1 VTEPRPPD
9 YPALLKRSLLAIDQL
24 EAKLAAVERA
34 RSEPI
39 AIIGIGCRFA
49 GGIRNLDSFWNVL
62 AAGTDV
68 ATEVPRERWDADQ
81 YFDPNPDAVGKAY
94 TKQGYFVT
102 GDVDQFDAPFFGI
115 SRREALSLD
124 PQQRMLLEVVWEALE
139 DAGIAPA
146 SLMGSQTAV
155 FTGISSLDYVLH
167 LTSGDR
173 EQAADAY
180 TASGTAH
187 SMASGRISYAL
198 GLQGPNVAVDTACSS
213 SLVAVHLAVQSLRN
227 KEANLALASGVNL
240 ILVPDGTVM
249 LCRAR
254 MMSIEGRCKTFDAS
268 ADGYARGEGCGVVVL
283 KRLADA
289 QRDGDRILAVIR
301 GTALNQ
307 DGRTSGVTAPNGP
320 AQEAVIRAALAN
332 AGLKPADISYIE
344 AHGTGTSLGDP
355 IEIKALGEVFG
366 AQHAEQPLMVGSVKT
381 NLGHG
386 EAAAGVAGLIKAV
399 LALRHRTI
407 PPHLHL
413 TRPNPL
419 IAWDRYPIVVPT
431 ELTPWSSPA
440 GKPRRAGVSSFGF
453 SGTNSHV
460 ILEEA
465 PESARQT
472 AIAAQGPQLLA
483 LSAENPEALRQLAER
498 YQAYL
503 TRDDAPALSDI
514 ARSAIV
520 GRSHFAERVA
530 VVASTAEEAAGRLAE
545 FVRGNM
551 AAGAAQGRTSGGTIP
566 EIAFLFTGQGSQYAG
581 MGLQLYATQPA
592 FRASLEQCARV
603 LDPLLGTSLLELI
616 SGTRP
621 GLDDTRFTQPALFAM
636 EYALAQL
643 WKAWGVEPSV
653 VMGHSVGEYVAAC
666 IAGVFSLEDGLRL
679 IAERGRLM
687 SALPAGGAMA
697 AVFCDGSRARSV
709 LAAAPNKVDIAGTN
723 GPQNTVLS
731 GSVEAIEW
739 VRSRLAAQGI
749 ESQRLN
755 VSHAFHSHLMDPML
769 DAFEAFAS
777 QMRFSPPRIA
787 LVSNVTGQMAG
798 ADIATAAYWRQHIRH
813 AVHFSD
819 SVATLQ
825 SEGIRVCLEVGPH
838 PTLLGMVQRCA
849 STGGL
854 SLIPSLRRARD
865 ETVCMLEGM
874 GQLYV
879 RGVPV
884 VATGVWG
891 PGAGHDRVPLPGY
904 PFQRERYWREVV
916 ARSSSAGLSGTRTG
930 HPLLGSALS
939 SAMPLFQQQ
948 VSADQ
953 PGWLANHR
961 VGDHAQFPPTGFLE
975 LALAAGRE
983 VLGVDRCRVRDF
995 RVLAPMVVRDATSL
1009 TLQVAVTPAAD
1020 GAHQVQIFSRAGT
1033 ASSQPWQAHATA
1045 VVARFISES
1054 PNRVDLAALRT
1065 PCSEAVDL
1073 TAAPAVFQGVKQL
1086 WRGERQ
1092 ALASVEIAAEDAT
1105 KYLLHPL
1112 LLDACLQTCGAA
1124 GASEPSSVHTQRRYV
1139 PRLVSELQLCQ
1150 PGSQRVWVHAAARV
1164 AKGAG
1169 AALTA
1174 DFVVLTEAGDVIAV
1188 AENVECE
1195 RSDPTSILLEVARS
1209 SNDLL
1214 YELDW
1219 QPSSRAAANEPA
1231 VSDTWLVL
1239 ADDNGVADGLIT
1251 RLSARGDRCIAVPYS
1266 AAVDF
1271 DSLLEQKPTR
1281 ILHLWSLAHDADG
1294 APTAASL
1301 REAHHRNCRSLLEL
1315 VQAIAR
1321 NHSNGSPQLSVVTRG
1336 AVVAG
1341 GATADVSLLGAPL
1354 VGLARVVALEHP
1366 QLKCR
1371 VIDVDT
1377 PQADPDSLCAELVHP
1392 DRENF
1397 VALRGGARLA
1407 ARLVHS
1413 KRARR
1418 SVSPALQ
1425 GTTDTAIVPH
1435 ATYLISG
1442 GLGGL
1447 GLEVARAFVA
1457 AGARNLVLLGRRAP
1471 SERARKALEDLTLA
1485 GAHVRVEAVD
1495 VADRAALER
1504 VFASIAATLPPLG
1517 GIVHAA
1523 GVLDDGVLIQQSW
1536 DRFERVFRPKIDGAW
1551 HLHELS
1557 AHLALR
1563 FFVLFSSA
1571 AALLGSP
1578 GQGNY
1583 TAANAFLDALA
1594 HHRRASGRAAVSI
1607 AWGPWRETGMASA
1620 GDIRQQ
1626 QRFSRQ
1632 GVTMLAPATALSVLR
1647 ELLGDAP
1654 PNVGVLEMNWAKV
1667 VAQYERGL
1675 APPLLDT
1682 VADGSKQASGN
1693 ATSLLDQL
1701 RAAGDN
1707 PSEEQLLAY
1716 VRECVA
1722 AVLDTPPERVALDVP
1737 LLRLGLDSLMAV
1749 EVRNRIERAIGS
1761 ALPLARY
1768 IDGSDVTALTR
1779 ALLEHVRARTE
1790 SAVTADALALLDL
1803 VPDMSDAEVE
1813 AHLARLTQGAMQ

>member
-1 VTEPRPPD
+1 VTETRAPD
-9 YPALLKRSLLAIDQL
+9 YAALLKRSLLAIDQL
-24 EAKLAAVERA
+24 EAKLAAAERA

-49 GGIRNLDSFWNVL
+49 GGIRDLESFWKLL

-68 ATEVPRERWDADQ
+68 VSEVPKERWDADQ
-81 YFDPNPDAVGKAY
+81 YFDPNPDVPGKAY
-94 TKQGYFVT
+94 TKRGYFVN
-102 GDVDQFDAPFFGI
+102 GDVDRFDAPFFGI

-124 PQQRMLLEVVWEALE
+124 PQQRMLLEVVWESLE

-155 FTGISSLDYVLH
+155 FTGISSQDYVLH
-167 LTSGDR
+167 LLSGDR

-187 SMASGRISYAL
+187 SMASGRISYIL

-227 KEANLALASGVNL
+227 REATLALAAGVNL

-254 MMSIEGRCKTFDAS
+254 MMSPDGRCKTFDAS
-268 ADGYARGEGCGVVVL
+268 ADGYARAEGCGVLVL

-289 QRDGDRILAVIR
+289 QRDGDRVLAVIR

-332 AGLKPADISYIE
+332 AGLTPGDISYIE

-386 EAAAGVAGLIKAV
+386 EAVAGVAGLIKAV
-399 LALRHRTI
+399 LALRNRTI
-407 PPHLHL
+407 PPLLHL
-413 TRPNPL
+413 TKPNPL

-431 ELTPWSSPA
+431 ELTPWSSPE

-460 ILEEA
+460 IVEEA
-465 PESARQT
+465 PEIARNT
-472 AIAAQGPQLLA
+472 TVAASGPQLLA

-498 YQAYL
+498 YRTYL
-503 TRDDAPALSDI
+503 ASSDAPALSDI

-520 GRSHFAERVA
+520 GRSHFNERVA
-530 VVASTAEEAAGRLAE
+530 VVASTAADAAGQLAE
-545 FVRGNM
+545 FVRGNVVP
-551 AAGAAQGRTSGGTIP
+551 GVTQGRASGGTIP
-566 EIAFLFTGQGSQYAG
+566 ELAFLFTGQGSQYAG
-581 MGLQLYATQPA
+581 MGLQLYARQPV
-592 FRASLEQCARV
+592 FRAAMEQCARV
-603 LDPLLGTSLLELI
+603 LDPLLGIPLLEVI

-621 GLDDTRFTQPALFAM
+621 GLDDTRFTQPALFAV

-687 SALPAGGAMA
+687 STLPAGGAMA
-697 AVFCDGSRARSV
+697 AVFCDEGRVRTV
-709 LAAAPNKVDIAGTN
+709 LAAASSEVAIAGTN
-723 GPQNTVLS
+723 GPQNTVIS
-731 GSVEAIEW
+731 GSADALES
-739 VRSRLAAQGI
+739 VRSRLAAQGV

-755 VSHAFHSHLMDPML
+755 VSHAFHSHLMDPVL

-777 QMRFSPPRIA
+777 QMRFSPPRIG
-787 LVSNVTGQMAG
+787 LVSNVTGKMAG
-798 ADIATAAYWRQHIRH
+798 DEIATAAYWRQHIRH
-813 AVHFSD
+813 AVRFSE

-825 SEGIRVCLEVGPH
+825 AEGLRVCLEVGPH

-849 STGGL
+849 NTADL
-854 SLIPSLRRARD
+854 ALIPSLRRARD

-884 VATGVWG
+884 VAAGIWG
-891 PGAGHDRVPLPGY
+891 AGAGHHRVPLPGY

-916 ARSSSAGLSGTRTG
+916 ARSSVATLNDTRTARPLSGS
-930 HPLLGSALS
+930 PAL
-939 SAMPLFQQQ
+939 
-948 VSADQ
+948 
-953 PGWLANHR
+953 
-961 VGDHAQFPPTGFLE
+961 
-975 LALAAGRE
+975 
-983 VLGVDRCRVRDF
+983 VD
-995 RVLAPMVVRDATSL
+995 
-1009 TLQVAVTPAAD
+1009 
-1020 GAHQVQIFSRAGT
+1020 I
-1033 ASSQPWQAHATA
+1033 
-1045 VVARFISES
+1045 
-1054 PNRVDLAALRT
+1054 AALRMA
-1065 PCSEAVDL
+1065 CREAVDI
-1073 TAAPAVFQGVKQL
+1073 TVQPAAFPGVKQL
-1086 WRGERQ
+1086 WRGKRQ
-1092 ALASVEIAAEDAT
+1092 ALANIEITAQDAPHG
-1105 KYLLHPL
+1105 LLHPL
-1112 LLDACLQTCGAA
+1112 LLDACLQTCAVAA
-1124 GASEPSSVHTQRRYV
+1124 NGDDSSAHAQRRYV
-1139 PRLVSELQLCQ
+1139 LKRVIELQFYQ
-1150 PGSQRVWVHAAARV
+1150 PGARHVWVHAAAGPSTDTTE
-1164 AKGAG
+1164 AFA
-1169 AALTA
+1169 A
-1174 DFVVLTEAGDVIAV
+1174 DFVVFTEAGEIV
-1188 AENVECE
+1188 ARADGVECE
-1195 RSDPTSILLEVARS
+1195 SYDRHSLQAAVAAGSDDR
-1209 SNDLL
+1209 L

-1219 QPSSRAAANEPA
+1219 QPSTRTAANEPA
-1231 VSDTWLVL
+1231 VNDTWLIL
-1239 ADDNGVADGLIT
+1239 ADDDGVADGLIT
-1251 RLSARGDRCIAVPYS
+1251 RLRARGDRCIAVPCS
-1266 AAVDF
+1266 ASVHF

-1281 ILHLWSLAHDADG
+1281 IVHLWSLARESDG
-1294 APTAASL
+1294 APTVASL
-1301 REAHHRNCRSLLEL
+1301 RDAQQRNCRSLLHL

-1321 NHSNGSPQLSVVTRG
+1321 ANSSNSPQLSVVTRG

-1341 GATADVSLLGAPL
+1341 AHIAGASLSAAPL

-1366 QLKCR
+1366 QLKCC
-1371 VIDVDT
+1371 VIDVD
-1377 PQADPDSLCAELVHP
+1377 PRQPDADSLCAELVHP

-1397 VALRGGARLA
+1397 VALRAGSRLA
-1407 ARLVHS
+1407 ARLVHA
-1413 KRARR
+1413 KRAGG
-1418 SVSPALQ
+1418 SDSTAVHAA
-1425 GTTDTAIVPH
+1425 TDPPLVPD
-1435 ATYLISG
+1435 ATYLVTG

-1457 AGARNLVLLGRRAP
+1457 AGARNLVLLGRSAP
-1471 SERARKALEDLTLA
+1471 SERARKALDEMTAA

-1495 VADRAALER
+1495 VADRAGLER
-1504 VFASIAATLPPLG
+1504 VFASITATLPPLG

-1523 GVLDDGVLIQQSW
+1523 GVLDDGVLVQQSW

-1557 AHLALR
+1557 AHLPLR

-1578 GQGNY
+1578 AQGNY

-1594 HHRRASGRAAVSI
+1594 HYRRAQGRPAISV
-1607 AWGPWRETGMASA
+1607 AWGPWAETGMAASR
-1620 GDIRQQ
+1620 DTRQQ

-1632 GVTMLAPATALSVLR
+1632 GVTMLEPATALSVLR
-1647 ELLGDAP
+1647 ELLGGAP
-1654 PNVGVLEMNWAKV
+1654 ANVGVLEMNWAKV
-1667 VAQYERGL
+1667 VAQYEPGL
-1675 APPLLDT
+1675 APPLLDA
-1682 VADGSKQASGN
+1682 VAGGPKHAAGT
-1693 ATSLLDQL
+1693 ATWLLDQL
-1701 RAAGDN
+1701 RAAAGN
-1707 PSEEQLLAY
+1707 PSEEHLRAY

-1722 AVLDTPPERVALDVP
+1722 AVLETAPDRVALDVP

-1768 IDGSDVTALTR
+1768 LDGSDVTQLAG
-1779 ALLEHVRARTE
+1779 ALLEHVRAHTQ
-1790 SAVTADALALLDL
+1790 SAGTTPDALALLEL

-1813 AHLARLTQGAMQ
+1813 AHLARLTQGASP